1 MAQLKSLNFS
11 GGGWLPSF
19 TLPKRLRLSTFL
31 CTLVLVSMAFFVL
44 YPVALLVYSSFL
56 VELPTGE
63 KILGFDI
70 WISAWS
76 QNGILQAIVNT
87 FQRVII
93 TELIS
98 FPLAVAIAWLVMRTD
113 IPGKRLIENFFWIA
127 FFLPALPVLMG
138 WILLFD
144 PGHGLI
150 NLGWMWLFGTSSGP
164 FNIYGFSGI
173 VFAHIAARSV
183 AAKFIFLAP
192 AFRNLDG
199 AMEEASRIA
208 GAGPITTLRKIVI
221 PVLMPAF
228 LITIAISLIHSLES
242 FEIELIL
249 GPTTNFYVFSTK
261 IFQVVREDPPQFGV
275 ATVLGLAIL
284 VSMLPLIL
292 WQQRLSHSRNFVT
305 VSSRSTTLPLRLRKW
320 RQPIFALICLFGSF
334 ITIVP
339 VACLLMGTFMNL
351 YGYFDLPKVWT
362 STHWTAVLTD
372 NTLIQSTANT
382 LVMGLSAALFGTFWF
397 AIVAYISVR
406 TKYRARGVLDL
417 MSWLPASIPGI
428 ILGLA
433 LLWMF
438 LTVPALQSLY
448 GTTAVLV
455 IACILAS
462 VSTGVQLIKSN
473 MVQLG
478 NELEEASF
486 IAGGSWFYTF
496 RRIVLPLIGPVLIAV
511 ALLTFASAARNVAGI
526 AMLVSGD
533 NRPLA
538 MLQADY
544 MIDGA
549 FESAAVVGVL
559 IVLLAL
565 TMSVVARYIGGR
577 VGLTAIVRK
586 KDI

>member
-1 MAQLKSLNFS
+1 MAELKSLDF
-11 GGGWLPSF
+11 GGAARTPMF
-19 TLPKRLRLSTFL
+19 AFPKHVRLSTVL
-31 CTLVLVSMAFFVL
+31 CTGVLLTMAFFVL

-56 VELPTGE
+56 VDVPGVG
-63 KILGFDI
+63 KVLGFET

-76 QNGILQAIVNT
+76 QPGILQAIINT
-87 FQRVII
+87 FQRVLF

-98 FPLAVAIAWLVMRTD
+98 FPLAVVIAWLVMRTD

-144 PGHGLI
+144 PGHGLV
-150 NLGWMWLFGTSSGP
+150 NLAWVWLFNVPKGP

-208 GAGPITTLRKIVI
+208 GAGPLTTLRKIVI

-284 VSMLPLIL
+284 ISMLPLIL

-305 VSSRSTTLPLRLRKW
+305 VSSRSTTLPLRLRHW
-320 RQPIFALICLFGSF
+320 RLPIFTLICLFGGF

-339 VACLLMGTFMNL
+339 VVCLLMGTFMNL
-351 YGYFDLPKVWT
+351 YGYFDIAKVWT
-362 STHWTAVLTD
+362 TAHWAAVLTD
-372 NTLIQSTANT
+372 NTLIDSTVNT
-382 LVMGLSAALFGTFWF
+382 LIMGLSAAIFGTFWF
-397 AIVAYISVR
+397 AVVAYISVR
-406 TKYRARGVLDL
+406 TKYKARGALDL

-438 LTVPALQSLY
+438 LTVPALQPLY

-455 IACILAS
+455 VACVLAS

-478 NELEEASF
+478 SELEEASF

-496 RRIVLPLIGPVLIAV
+496 RRIVLPLVGPVLIAV

-549 FESAAVVGVL
+549 FEPAAVVGVL

-577 VGLTAIVRK
+577 VGLTAVTRK
-586 KDI
+586 KDL